1 MDRPGSN
8 FSFIFRPSF
17 SLLISLVGAACY
29 GCYLLLSPGVRS
41 HWYELS
47 GTFMYVVPIVV
58 PFVAY
63 LLDRAERWS
72 ERNKKQKL
80 VDAIVV
86 LIAMWRV
93 IGNVPFVSGHTL
105 FLSYCMITSRSLV
118 ARLTALIVMA
128 QTVYL
133 KYFVWHD
140 WVTSTSG
147 IVLGCVA
154 AIIAWQ
160 MEDVVLEA
168 QASSPAPIPK

>member
-1 MDRPGSN
+1 
-8 FSFIFRPSF
+8 
-17 SLLISLVGAACY
+17 
-29 GCYLLLSPGVRS
+29 
-41 HWYELS
+41 
-47 GTFMYVVPIVV
+47 MYVVPIVV

-63 LLDRAERWS
+63 LLDRGERWS

-80 VDAIVV
+80 IDAIVV
-86 LIAMWRV
+86 LIARRV

-105 FLSYCMITSRSLV
+105 FLSYCIITSRSLV

-160 MEDVVLEA
+160 MEDHVMLRANAPLSARIRKCHPNNRASEA
-168 QASSPAPIPK
+168 GCPPCTTMFIRCRTFHRGLKR

>member
-1 MDRPGSN
+1 
-8 FSFIFRPSF
+8 
-17 SLLISLVGAACY
+17 
-29 GCYLLLSPGVRS
+29 
-41 HWYELS
+41 
-47 GTFMYVVPIVV
+47 MYVVPIVV

-63 LLDRAERWS
+63 LVDRGERWS

-80 VDAIVV
+80 IDAIVV

-105 FLSYCMITSRSLV
+105 FLSYCIITSRSLV

-140 WVTSTSG
+140 WGDFNVRYCAG
-147 IVLGCVA
+147 
-154 AIIAWQ
+154 
-160 MEDVVLEA
+160 
-168 QASSPAPIPK
+168 

>member
-1 MDRPGSN
+1 MS
-8 FSFIFRPSF
+8 
-17 SLLISLVGAACY
+17 AACF

-41 HWYELS
+41 HWFELS
-47 GTFMYVVPIVV
+47 STFMYVVLIVV

-63 LLDRAERWS
+63 LLDRGERWS

-80 VDAIVV
+80 VDAMVV

-105 FLSYCMITSRSLV
+105 FLSYCIITSRSPV
-118 ARLTALIVMA
+118 ARLTALIVMT

-140 WVTSTSG
+140 CVTSTFG
-147 IVLGCVA
+147 IVLGSVA
-154 AIIAWQ
+154 AIIVWQ
-160 MEDVVLEA
+160 LEDGVLGA
-168 QASSPAPIPK
+168 QASSPAQMPK

>member
-1 MDRPGSN
+1 MDRPSSN
-8 FSFIFRPSF
+8 FSFIFRPWF
-17 SLLISLVGAACY
+17 SLFISLSGAAAFA
-29 GCYLLLSPGVRS
+29 GYLLRSPGVRA
-41 HWYELS
+41 HLFELS

-63 LLDRAERWS
+63 LLDRGERWS
-72 ERNKKQKL
+72 DRNKGQKL
-80 VDAIVV
+80 VDAVVV

-105 FLSYCMITSRSLV
+105 FLTYCILTSRSLV
-118 ARLTALIVMA
+118 ARLTAIAVMA
-128 QTVYL
+128 QTIYL

-160 MEDVVLEA
+160 MQQSADVLPCSDSQV
-168 QASSPAPIPK
+168 PR

>member
-1 MDRPGSN
+1 M
-8 FSFIFRPSF
+8 SFP
-17 SLLISLVGAACY
+17 V
-29 GCYLLLSPGVRS
+29 LLL
-41 HWYELS
+41 
-47 GTFMYVVPIVV
+47 YVVPIVV

-63 LLDRAERWS
+63 LLDRGERWS

-80 VDAIVV
+80 IDAIVV

-105 FLSYCMITSRSLV
+105 FLSYCIITSRSLV
-118 ARLTALIVMA
+118 ARLTALIVIA

-147 IVLGCVA
+147 IVLGSVA

-160 MEDVVLEA
+160 LEDGCWERRRPRLHRA
-168 QASSPAPIPK
+168 QVTAESFEMRRTNG